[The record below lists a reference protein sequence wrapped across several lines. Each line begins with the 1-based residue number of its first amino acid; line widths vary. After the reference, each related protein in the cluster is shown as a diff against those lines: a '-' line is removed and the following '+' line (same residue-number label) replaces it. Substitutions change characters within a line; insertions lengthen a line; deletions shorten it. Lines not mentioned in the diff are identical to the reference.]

1 MKMDFKKNS
10 GIILIVLGIILTL
23 DKTNEFKGIV
33 HVIVYYIQEYLNE
46 QSLSQEEFSKRY
58 NIPLEVIKGEQS
70 ISIYI
75 AKKLSCIIGAS
86 TEYWLN
92 LQKEYDKLV
101 SKGI

>member
-1 MKMDFKKNS
+1 MS
-10 GIILIVLGIILTL
+10 TYIELGN
-23 DKTNEFKGIV
+23 KVAFHPGF
-33 HVIVYYIQEYLNE
+33 YIQEYLNE
-46 QSLSQEEFSKRY
+46 KNLSHEEFSSRY

-75 AKKLSCIIGAS
+75 AKKLSSTIGAS

>member
-1 MKMDFKKNS
+1 MNTY
-10 GIILIVLGIILTL
+10 IEL
-23 DKTNEFKGIV
+23 DNKVAF
-33 HVIVYYIQEYLNE
+33 HPSYYIQEYLNE
-46 QSLSQEEFSKRY
+46 QNFSQEEFSKKY

-70 ISIYI
+70 VSIDI
-75 AKKLSCIIGAS
+75 AKKLSSTIGAS

>member
-1 MKMDFKKNS
+1 MNTYIELDNKVDFHP
-10 GIILIVLGIILTL
+10 G
-23 DKTNEFKGIV
+23 
-33 HVIVYYIQEYLNE
+33 YYIQEYLNE

-70 ISIYI
+70 LSIDI
-75 AKKLSCIIGAS
+75 AKTLSNIVGTSID
-86 TEYWLN
+86 YWLN

>member
-1 MKMDFKKNS
+1 MNTY
-10 GIILIVLGIILTL
+10 IELGNKIA
-23 DKTNEFKGIV
+23 FHPG
-33 HVIVYYIQEYLNE
+33 YYIQEYLNE

-70 ISIYI
+70 LSIDI
-75 AKKLSCIIGAS
+75 AKTLSNIVGTSID
-86 TEYWLN
+86 YWLN

>member
-1 MKMDFKKNS
+1 MNTY
-10 GIILIVLGIILTL
+10 IEL
-23 DKTNEFKGIV
+23 DNKVAFHPG
-33 HVIVYYIQEYLNE
+33 YYIQEYLNE

-70 ISIYI
+70 LSIDI
-75 AKKLSCIIGAS
+75 AKTLSNIVGTSID
-86 TEYWLN
+86 YWLN